1 MYQLYV
7 FRRRVCRRL
16 EGLGLAIREGWEVE
30 KGLAGRGRGD
40 HHERIE
46 EYCFIDNEGNIYIAS
61 IKWVFQVMENG
72 GGGSGLRALRKII
85 LGKLLEHIPE

>member
-7 FRRRVCRRL
+7 FRRMVCRRL
-16 EGLGLAIREGWEVE
+16 EDLGLAIREGWEVE

-46 EYCFIDNEGNIYIAS
+46 EYCFIDND
-61 IKWVFQVMENG
+61 
-72 GGGSGLRALRKII
+72 R
-85 LGKLLEHIPE
+85 